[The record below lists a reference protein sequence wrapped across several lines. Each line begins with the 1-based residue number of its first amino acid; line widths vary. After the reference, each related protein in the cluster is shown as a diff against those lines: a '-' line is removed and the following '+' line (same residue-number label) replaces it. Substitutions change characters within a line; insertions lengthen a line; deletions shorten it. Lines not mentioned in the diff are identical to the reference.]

1 MDRGVWQ
8 ATFHT
13 KESDTTEQLNMHA
26 SIYLSTI
33 YLNTYLFIYLSIYIY
48 LFYIF
53 IHSSVNRCLGC
64 FYVLAIVTSVTLNIG
79 VHVPFGDRLFSRY
92 MPTSGI
98 AGSYVTLFLA
108 L

>member
-33 YLNTYLFIYLSIYIY
+33 YLNTYVFIYLYIY
-48 LFYIF
+48 FYIF
-53 IHSSVNRCLGC
+53 IHPSINRCLGC

-79 VHVPFGDRLFSRY
+79 VHVPFGDRFFSRY
-92 MPTSGI
+92 MPTSGT
-98 AGSYVTLFLA
+98 AGSHVTLLLA